1 MRFSNYINEF
11 SRDTYGKGITF
22 VDIDETMFKT
32 FAKVLVKKNGKVV
45 RELDN
50 MQYNSDTLG
59 KGEEYD
65 FGQFR
70 DAEFFK
76 KTSIPIPQTFNRIK
90 RMISQIKLM
99 DSGSKIVF
107 LTARGS
113 FGDMKTFKDTFKEN
127 GIDIDG
133 KTVDVEMSGDEW
145 KPGKSIDDVKK
156 KVMLRYISTGE
167 YRRVRLID
175 DHKPNLKA
183 LKDIEKNLPKGIEQ
197 KVIDKYNLDMT
208 KEKIPPISF
217 YALWI
222 SPEGNLTQ
230 V

>member
-1 MRFSNYINEF
+1 MRLNNYLTEF
-11 SRDTYGKGITF
+11 SREQYGKGITF
-22 VDIDETMFKT
+22 IDIDETMFKT
-32 FAKVLVKKNGKVV
+32 FAKVLVKKDGKVV

-59 KGEEYD
+59 AGEEYD

-70 DAEFFK
+70 DAAFFR

-90 RMISQIKLM
+90 RMVSNIKLM

-107 LTARGS
+107 LTAR
-113 FGDMKTFKDTFKEN
+113 TAFKDMNEFKQTFREN
-127 GIDIDG
+127 GITIDG
-133 KTVDVEMSGDEW
+133 DIVDVVFAGDV
-145 KPGKSIDDVKK
+145 PNAKSVDKAKK
-156 KVMLRYISTGE
+156 IVMTKYVSTGE

-175 DHKPNLKA
+175 DHKPNLQA
-183 LKDIEKNLPKGIEQ
+183 LKDIEKSLPKSTEN
-197 KVIDKYNLDMT
+197 KVIDKYNLDMET
-208 KEKIPPISF
+208 EKLPVISF

-222 SPEGNLTQ
+222 DEKGNLHQ